1 MPAYSVMPKSLMIS
15 SDKLFMISTCRD
27 IPTVAPAGQFRIA
40 FLVIAAISLVG
51 VWDSLKLSSRAGE
64 HIT

>member
-1 MPAYSVMPKSLMIS
+1 MGFGVALAAIAWRIGALVIS
-15 SDKLFMISTCRD
+15 
-27 IPTVAPAGQFRIA
+27 PTVAPAGQFRIA